1 MHFLWAVVIG
11 FLVGTIVNRLRPG
24 HDPKHML
31 VDFGA
36 GATAAVCAFLLGR
49 VIGFRRAFG
58 DSNTG
63 IGLYLSVGITWLL
76 LLTVGLVVSRRRT
89 SDDTAS

>member
-1 MHFLWAVVIG
+1 MHFLWAIVIG

-24 HDPKHML
+24 HDRKHML
-31 VDFGA
+31 VEFGA

-49 VIGFRRAFG
+49 VIGFRAAFG

-63 IGLYLSVGITWLL
+63 IGLYLSVGVTWLL
-76 LLTVGLVVSRRRT
+76 LLTVGLVVSKRRT
-89 SDDTAS
+89 A